1 MECCD
6 VAVIGGGP
14 AGMAAAVEAR
24 RNGADRVMIL
34 ERNQDL
40 GGILPQCIHNG
51 FGSVIFKKDY
61 PGPLYASLFID
72 QVKAGGI
79 EVQLDTTVLEL
90 TPSRRLYAT
99 SSRQG
104 FQEIQAGAVILAMGC
119 RERTRA
125 QLRLAGDRPAG
136 VFTAGTVQRLV
147 NIDGHMPG
155 KEFVILGS
163 GDIGMIMARRLTL
176 EGAKVRCVLEALP
189 YLTGLRRNYVQCL
202 KDFDIPLHLST
213 TIRRIIGAKRVE
225 AVETVRVDGTLNA
238 LPGTEAILPCDTVLL
253 SVGLIPENELSR
265 QAGVQLDPRT
275 LGPLVDERME
285 TSLPGIFAAGNVVTI
300 YDLVDYVSKAGMTAG
315 REAARFVKS
324 RAAALGSVPVALNPG
339 AGIRTLIPQ
348 ILHADGPRDGEFTLE
363 FRVDRVF
370 DGKVHFELTDGL
382 RVYQS
387 FTEAYARPAE
397 MVTRRIK
404 AGPLLEALPG
414 QVRSLELRVLEAVEE
429 EVHV

>member
-1 MECCD
+1 MEFCD

-24 RNGADRVMIL
+24 RNGAGRVILL

-51 FGSVIFKKDY
+51 FGSVLFKKDY
-61 PGPLYASLFID
+61 PGPLYAARFIE
-72 QVKAGGI
+72 QVREGGI
-79 EVQLDTTVLEL
+79 DVHLDTTVLEL
-90 TPSRRLYAT
+90 TPSRRIYAT

-104 FQEIQAGAVILAMGC
+104 FQEIQAGAVVLAMGC

-125 QLRLAGDRPAG
+125 QLRIAGDRPAG
-136 VFTAGTVQRLV
+136 VFSAGTVQRLV
-147 NIDGHMPG
+147 NVEGFMPG

-176 EGAKVRCVLEALP
+176 EGAKVKCVLEALP
-189 YLTGLRRNYVQCL
+189 YLTGLRRNFVQCL
-202 KDFDIPLHLST
+202 QDFDIPLHLST
-213 TIRRIIGAKRVE
+213 TIRRIIGPKRVE
-225 AVETVRVDGTLNA
+225 AVETVQVDGTLNA
-238 LPGTEAILPCDTVLL
+238 IPGTEDLITCDTVLL

-275 LGPLVDERME
+275 LGPRVDERME

-300 YDLVDYVSKAGMTAG
+300 YDLVDDVSKAGMTAG

-339 AGIRTLIPQ
+339 PGVRTLIPQ
-348 ILHADGPRDGEFTLE
+348 VLHADGSPEAELTLE

-382 RVYQS
+382 RVFHA
-387 FTEAYARPAE
+387 FTEPYARPAE
-397 MVTRRIK
+397 MVTKRFK
-404 AGPLLEALPG
+404 AGPLLEALPP
-414 QVRSLELRVLEAVEE
+414 QVRALELRVLEAVEE
-429 EVHV
+429 QAHV